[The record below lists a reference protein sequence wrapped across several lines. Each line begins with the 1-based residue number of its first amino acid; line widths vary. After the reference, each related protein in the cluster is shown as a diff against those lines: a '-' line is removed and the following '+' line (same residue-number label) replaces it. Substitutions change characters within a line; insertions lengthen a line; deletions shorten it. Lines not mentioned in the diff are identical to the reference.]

1 MMNDSIEILGK
12 GEGIENLLEEF
23 SKIIGTPR
31 SVAFKSNTC
40 VTCSGE
46 ANDFRDTTSKKEYN
60 ISGMCQSCQDKIWG

>member
-1 MMNDSIEILGK
+1 MNDSIEILGK